1 MWVLASLAGMVA
13 LVSVLSSEVPALAGS
28 GEVEKRI
35 QLLHPDKSLVLVT
48 LPKSSPLIA
57 MGTSSHGFLELLE
70 VKLQQEQEQPRPLSV
85 NSYLNQGYTYA
96 GLGNH
101 RQAILSYLPALA
113 LAPDN
118 PDVLTAVGIA
128 YWHLNE
134 LERAAWFL
142 QQAHN
147 YAPEQHDIYVLL
159 STIHLQLGSSVAGT
173 SPLPLNN
180 TNAPG
185 SFSSPG
191 VLQTVSLSTLQQAGD
206 NAQSAGNFAL
216 AQRFYQ
222 RAMAL
227 DPHNAEVYFRLGN
240 SYMAQQNYLM
250 AIVSYRYSAELD
262 PINPIPYY
270 QLAMALKEHR
280 REGEAEDVLERAL
293 ELFSFQGNVM
303 GVELVETALHS
314 FKTN

>member
-13 LVSVLSSEVPALAGS
+13 LVSLLAEEVPALARS
-28 GEVEKRI
+28 AEVEQRI
-35 QLLHPDKSLVLVT
+35 QLAHPDKSLVPVV
-48 LPKSSPLIA
+48 LPKPSPLVA
-57 MGTSSHGFLELLE
+57 VGSSHEFLELLNVE
-70 VKLQQEQEQPRPLSV
+70 LQQGQPRPLSV

-101 RQAILSYLPALA
+101 RQAILSYLPALV

-118 PDVLTAVGIA
+118 PDVLTAMGLA

-142 QQAHN
+142 QQAHS
-147 YAPEQHDIYVLL
+147 YAPEQHYIYVLL
-159 STIHLQLGSSVAGT
+159 NTIQLQIGSSVAGT
-173 SPLPLNN
+173 SLLPLNAAN
-180 TNAPG
+180 TPG

-191 VLQTVSLSTLQQAGD
+191 VLETVSFSTLQQAGD
-206 NAQSAGNFAL
+206 NAQSSGNFAL

-222 RAMAL
+222 RAMVL
-227 DPHNAEVYFRLGN
+227 DPHNAEVYLRLGN
-240 SYMAQQNYLM
+240 SYMAQQDYLM

-262 PINPIPYY
+262 PINPVPYY
-270 QLAMALKEHR
+270 QLAMALKEHKR
-280 REGEAEDVLERAL
+280 DGEAEQVLEKAL